1 MNITVI
7 ALGKLKEKYLT
18 DAISEY
24 GKRISA
30 YGKLQIIELNPVR
43 LSDNPSQTEIDNA
56 LSKEAEEIK
65 KKIATAVPG
74 KEELTM
80 EVSGRD
86 IVTGLPHSITLTST
100 ETEEAL
106 RETLQQIVA
115 ACKSVLEKTPP
126 ELASDIVTRGI
137 VITGG
142 GAMLTGIDELLSNEL
157 HVPVYPADNPLLC
170 VAEGTGILLENLHL
184 VR

>member
-24 GKRISA
+24 AKRISA

-65 KKIATAVPG
+65 KKIPNNSYVFSLCIEG
-74 KEELTM
+74 KEKSSE
-80 EVSGRD
+80 SFAKAINDAAINGKSN
-86 IVTGLPHSITLTST
+86 IVFIIGSSFGLSEKVKKQSDLKLSFSKMTFPHQLM
-100 ETEEAL
+100 
-106 RETLQQIVA
+106 RV
-115 ACKSVLEKTPP
+115 
-126 ELASDIVTRGI
+126 
-137 VITGG
+137 
-142 GAMLTGIDELLSNEL
+142 M
-157 HVPVYPADNPLLC
+157 
-170 VAEGTGILLENLHL
+170 LLEQIYRAFQINNNGKYHK
-184 VR
+184 

>member
-24 GKRISA
+24 SKRISA

-65 KKIATAVPG
+65 KKIPNNSYVFSLCIEG
-74 KEELTM
+74 KEKSSESFAKAINDAAINGKSNL
-80 EVSGRD
+80 VFIIGSSF
-86 IVTGLPHSITLTST
+86 GLSPEIKNLSDFKLSFSPMTFPHQLM
-100 ETEEAL
+100 
-106 RETLQQIVA
+106 RV
-115 ACKSVLEKTPP
+115 
-126 ELASDIVTRGI
+126 
-137 VITGG
+137 
-142 GAMLTGIDELLSNEL
+142 M
-157 HVPVYPADNPLLC
+157 
-170 VAEGTGILLENLHL
+170 LLEQIYRAFQINNNGKYHK
-184 VR
+184 